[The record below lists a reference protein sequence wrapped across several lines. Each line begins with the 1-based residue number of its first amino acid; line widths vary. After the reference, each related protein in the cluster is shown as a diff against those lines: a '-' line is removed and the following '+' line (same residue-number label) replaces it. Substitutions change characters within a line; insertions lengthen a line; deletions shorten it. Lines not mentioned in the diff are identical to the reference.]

1 MHEWFKENYRR
12 EKGTLKKKISGTD
25 ENGDWIMVSGSPPM
39 YGYLYHK
46 IVTVR

>member
-1 MHEWFKENYRR
+1 MN
-12 EKGTLKKKISGTD
+12 GLKKITGEKKALSKKEISGTD